1 MWTLVPIAAAVLAVL
16 APVGARAGGVAP
28 PETYWIGNSG
38 SWDDPTHWDNGVPGS
53 GYDAFLAVSGATTNF
68 NVTLD
73 PSLNSLSIDGGAT
86 LAQGANTLT
95 SNALVVGGT
104 GAGTV
109 DQSGGTQTTNQ
120 LFIGSG
126 GGTGTYH
133 LSGTGILDVTG
144 PGDGV
149 TYVGEGGTAD
159 FTQSGTSQFTTNYLN
174 VGVIDGSAA
183 HYDLSGGAVTVNS
196 NMGVGSDGDATFAQ
210 TGGTVGVGGTLTVD
224 GKAIG
229 GTSGNY
235 TLSGDPLTS
244 TLTTNGLTVGSGGSG
259 TFSQAGGTVNVNTA
273 NTMHVGELG
282 GASGTYALS
291 GGVLNVTTNEQK
303 IGAAG
308 QGYVNQTGGTHN
320 FVNTA
325 MYLGDQQGSYGEYNL
340 SAGVVNGGS
349 IALGEWGGQGKFIQ
363 TGGSVT
369 VNELSLARQSIP
381 VLSQGTYE
389 LSNGGLTVN
398 GNERVGIQGVGI
410 FEQFS
415 GTNTVTGNLS
425 LAEALGSTGTYTL
438 SSGSLTVHGPDDGG
452 AGTGVV
458 SVGDA
463 GVGHFTQNGGT
474 VAAAWMDVGIQ
485 ANPTASDYQQAGGSN
500 TVTYNLVLGRDAEAK
515 GTYALQGDASLQAG
529 ELVVGAFGAGTFTQN
544 GTASQNQ
551 VDSVLLGYNTG
562 GSGDYRLVA
571 GTLTSDWDRIG
582 MGGTGVFTQTG
593 GIHTVGTT
601 VVVGQ
606 DAGGDGSYHLDD
618 GQLNAGWETVGRYNG
633 STGLFD
639 QTGGNNTVVNDLNV
653 GGQGGA
659 TGQGAYSLSGGDLTV
674 KGSTYIGNLGSGT
687 FTHSG
692 GTQAVSND
700 LVLGNESTGHGT
712 YDLSDTGSLAVTG
725 LISVGAQGQGDFTLS
740 GVPAVAVTAGGMTIG
755 DSGIGTLTQDGGTL
769 DITNELRVGHNEGG
783 QGTFT
788 QTGGAVTAAGGV
800 LGVFGPT
807 SKGTYNLAGGTL
819 TTTTGLVVGYEG
831 QGIFTQ
837 TGGTVDFDGNLHL
850 GEKAGSSG
858 TYTLSGAASILRVR
872 GANEIVGVNGGTG
885 QFTQSE
891 GTHTVDTRLTVGGAE
906 GATGRYDLTGGSLD
920 SAVTVVGSSSA
931 TAGGTGVFNNSG
943 GAHRLSRLGL
953 GAGPLVGP
961 GGNGTYNLSGTGSLQ
976 AADRIAVGAVPGG
989 VGVFNQTGG
998 TNTVA
1003 TSVNVAEAVGSTGTY
1018 NLSGGSLTAA
1028 DLNVNGGG
1036 AFNWTGGTL
1045 TLGTA
1050 GSGTLTNA
1058 GRVNVGGGVSAI
1070 PVTHALN
1077 AKLVNT
1083 GQVEVA
1089 ADTILSSAGQI
1100 INTGN
1105 FNVKASAKLD
1115 GGGSF
1120 TQSDGLLT
1128 ADGVLAQTG
1137 GFNLTG
1143 GTLNGTGTINGN
1155 VIVAGA
1161 LVAPGHS
1168 PGTLTVNGD
1177 FTFNSG
1183 MLEIEIGGTSAGEYD
1198 LLDIGGSADFTGGTI
1213 LFAFI
1218 NGFLPTKDDTWT
1230 FLKYASLLSFNPTSV
1245 QYTGLASGFSYSV
1258 SSVGGSFVITADSDG
1273 QAEVPAPG
1281 TWLLLGAGLW
1291 GWRRVRGRAAPA
1303 A

>member
-1 MWTLVPIAAAVLAVL
+1 MNVRPKVWTLVPIAAAVLAVL

-28 PETYWIGNSG
+28 PETYWIGDSG

-95 SNALVVGGT
+95 SNALVVGST
-104 GAGTV
+104 GAGTF
-109 DQSGGTQTTNQ
+109 DQS
-120 LFIGSG
+120 
-126 GGTGTYH
+126 
-133 LSGTGILDVTG
+133 
-144 PGDGV
+144 
-149 TYVGEGGTAD
+149 
-159 FTQSGTSQFTTNYLN
+159 
-174 VGVIDGSAA
+174 
-183 HYDLSGGAVTVNS
+183 
-196 NMGVGSDGDATFAQ
+196 
-210 TGGTVGVGGTLTVD
+210 
-224 GKAIG
+224 
-229 GTSGNY
+229 
-235 TLSGDPLTS
+235 
-244 TLTTNGLTVGSGGSG
+244 
-259 TFSQAGGTVNVNTA
+259 GGTVNVNTA
-273 NTMHVGELG
+273 YTMYVGELE

-303 IGAAG
+303 IGGAG
-308 QGYVNQTGGTHN
+308 RGYVNQTGGTHN
-320 FVNTA
+320 FVDTA
-325 MYLGDQQGSYGEYNL
+325 MYLGDQQGSYGEYAL

-369 VNELSLARQSIP
+369 VNELSLARQNDP

-389 LSNGGLTVN
+389 LSNGDLTVN
-398 GNERVGIQGVGI
+398 GNEHVSIQGVGI
-410 FEQFS
+410 FKQFS

-438 SSGSLTVHGPDDGG
+438 SSGGLTVHGPDDAG

-500 TVTYNLVLGRDAEAK
+500 TVTYNLVLGREVGAK
-515 GTYALQGDASLQAG
+515 GTYALQGDAGLQAG
-529 ELVVGAFGAGTFTQN
+529 ELHVGAFGTGTFTQD
-544 GTASQNQ
+544 GAATQNQ
-551 VDSVLLGYNTG
+551 VGSLVLGYNAG
-562 GSGDYRLVA
+562 GAGDYQLVA
-571 GTLTSDWDRIG
+571 GTLVSDWNRVG
-582 MGGTGVFTQTG
+582 MEGRGVFTQTG
-593 GIHTVGTT
+593 GSHTV
-601 VVVGQ
+601 
-606 DAGGDGSYHLDD
+606 
-618 GQLNAGWETVGRYNG
+618 N
-633 STGLFD
+633 
-639 QTGGNNTVVNDLNV
+639 
-653 GGQGGA
+653 
-659 TGQGAYSLSGGDLTV
+659 
-674 KGSTYIGNLGSGT
+674 
-687 FTHSG
+687 
-692 GTQAVSND
+692 ND

-712 YDLSDTGSLAVTG
+712 YDLSATGSLAVTG

-740 GVPAVAVTAGGMTIG
+740 GEPAVAVTAGGMTIG
-755 DSGIGTLTQDGGTL
+755 DFGTGTFTQHGGTLTV
-769 DITNELRVGHNEGG
+769 TNELRLGQNAGG

-788 QTGGAVTAAGGV
+788 QTGGAVTASGGL

-807 SKGTYNLAGGTL
+807 SKGTYDLAGGTL
-819 TTTTGLVVGYEG
+819 ATTTGLVVGYEG

-837 TGGTVDFDGNLHL
+837 TGGTVDFGGNLHL

-885 QFTQSE
+885 QFTQSG

-920 SAVTVVGSSSA
+920 SAITVVGSSSA
-931 TAGGTGVFNNSG
+931 TTSGTGVFNNSG

-953 GAGPLVGP
+953 GAGPTVGP

-976 AADRIAVGAVPGG
+976 ASDRIAVGAVPGG
-989 VGVFNQTGG
+989 VGVFNQSGG
-998 TNTVA
+998 TNTVV

-1018 NLSGGSLTAA
+1018 NLAGGSLTAA

-1050 GSGTLTNA
+1050 GSGNLTNA
-1058 GRVNVGGGVSAI
+1058 GRVIVGGGVSAT

-1077 AKLVNT
+1077 ATVVNT
-1083 GQVEVA
+1083 GQIEVA
-1089 ADTILSSAGQI
+1089 ADTTLSSAGQI

-1120 TQSDGLLT
+1120 TQSEGLLT

-1143 GTLNGTGTINGN
+1143 GTLNGTGTIDGN

-1168 PGTLTVNGD
+1168 PGTLTVNGN

-1183 MLEIEIGGTSAGEYD
+1183 TLEIEIGGTGAGEYD
-1198 LLDIGGSADFTGGTI
+1198 LLDIGGSAAFTGGTI

-1230 FLKYASLLSFNPTSV
+1230 FLQYASLLSFNPTSV

-1258 SSVGGSFVITADSDG
+1258 STVGGSFVMTADSDG

-1281 TWLLLGAGLW
+1281 TWLLLGAGLL
-1291 GWRRVRGRAAPA
+1291 GWRRVRGRPAPA

>member
-1 MWTLVPIAAAVLAVL
+1 VDL
-16 APVGARAGGVAP
+16 GAHRGGRAC
-28 PETYWIGNSG
+28 
-38 SWDDPTHWDNGVPGS
+38 GS
-53 GYDAFLAVSGATTNF
+53 G
-68 NVTLD
+68 
-73 PSLNSLSIDGGAT
+73 
-86 LAQGANTLT
+86 
-95 SNALVVGGT
+95 
-104 GAGTV
+104 AG
-109 DQSGGTQTTNQ
+109 
-120 LFIGSG
+120 
-126 GGTGTYH
+126 
-133 LSGTGILDVTG
+133 
-144 PGDGV
+144 
-149 TYVGEGGTAD
+149 
-159 FTQSGTSQFTTNYLN
+159 
-174 VGVIDGSAA
+174 
-183 HYDLSGGAVTVNS
+183 
-196 NMGVGSDGDATFAQ
+196 
-210 TGGTVGVGGTLTVD
+210 
-224 GKAIG
+224 
-229 GTSGNY
+229 
-235 TLSGDPLTS
+235 
-244 TLTTNGLTVGSGGSG
+244 
-259 TFSQAGGTVNVNTA
+259 
-273 NTMHVGELG
+273 
-282 GASGTYALS
+282 
-291 GGVLNVTTNEQK
+291 
-303 IGAAG
+303 G

-325 MYLGDQQGSYGEYNL
+325 MYLGDQQGSYGEYKL
-340 SAGVVNGGS
+340 SAGVVNGSS

-369 VNELSLARQSIP
+369 VNELSLARQSVP

-389 LSNGGLTVN
+389 LSNGDLTVN
-398 GNERVGIQGVGI
+398 GNERVGIQGVGS

-438 SSGSLTVHGPDDGG
+438 SSGMLTVHGPDDEG

-500 TVTYNLVLGRDAEAK
+500 AVTYNLVLGREAGAK
-515 GTYALQGDASLQAG
+515 GTYALQGDASLEAG
-529 ELVVGAFGAGTFTQN
+529 ELVVGAFGVGTFTQN
-544 GTASQNQ
+544 GTAAQNQ
-551 VDSVLLGYNTG
+551 VGSVLLGYNAG
-562 GSGDYRLVA
+562 GTGDYRLVA
-571 GTLTSDWDRIG
+571 GTLTSNWDRIG

-593 GIHTVGTT
+593 GTHTVGTT

-606 DAGGDGSYHLDD
+606 DAAGDGSYHLDG
-618 GQLNAGWETVGRYNG
+618 GQLTAGWETVGRYNG

-659 TGQGAYSLSGGDLTV
+659 TGQGAYSLNGGDLLV

-700 LVLGNESTGHGT
+700 LVLGNASTGHGT
-712 YDLSDTGSLAVTG
+712 YDLSGTGSLAVTG

-740 GVPAVAVTAGGMTIG
+740 GVPAGAVTAGGMTIG
-755 DSGIGTLTQDGGTL
+755 DFGIGTFTQDGGT
-769 DITNELRVGHNEGG
+769 
-783 QGTFT
+783 
-788 QTGGAVTAAGGV
+788 
-800 LGVFGPT
+800 
-807 SKGTYNLAGGTL
+807 
-819 TTTTGLVVGYEG
+819 
-831 QGIFTQ
+831 
-837 TGGTVDFDGNLHL
+837 VDFGGNLHL

-858 TYTLSGAASILRVR
+858 TYTLSGAVSILRVR
-872 GANEIVGVNGGTG
+872 GTNEIVGVNGGTG
-885 QFTQSE
+885 QFTQSG

-920 SAVTVVGSSSA
+920 SAITVVGSSSA
-931 TAGGTGVFNNSG
+931 TTGGTGVFNNSG
-943 GAHRLSRLGL
+943 GAHSLSRLGL

-976 AADRIAVGAVPGG
+976 ASDRIAVGAVPGG

-998 TNTVA
+998 TNTVV

-1018 NLSGGSLTAA
+1018 NLSGGSLTVA
-1028 DLNVNGGG
+1028 DLNVNAGGT
-1036 AFNWTGGTL
+1036 FNWSDGTL
-1045 TLGTA
+1045 ALGA

-1058 GRVNVGGGVSAI
+1058 GQVNIGGGVSAT

-1077 AKLVNT
+1077 ATVVNT
-1083 GQVEVA
+1083 GQIEVA
-1089 ADTILSSAGQI
+1089 ADTTLSSAGQI
-1100 INTGN
+1100 INAGN

-1115 GGGSF
+1115 GGGNF

-1143 GTLNGTGTINGN
+1143 GTLNGTGTIDGN

-1168 PGTLTVNGD
+1168 PGTLTVNGN

-1183 MLEIEIGGTSAGEYD
+1183 TLEIEIGGTGAGEYD
-1198 LLDIGGSADFTGGTI
+1198 LLDISGSADFTGGTI

-1230 FLKYASLLSFNPTSV
+1230 FLQYASLLSFNPTSV
-1245 QYTGLASGFSYSV
+1245 QYTGLANGFSYSV
-1258 SSVGGSFVITADSDG
+1258 STLGGSFVMTADSDG
-1273 QAEVPAPG
+1273 QAEVPEPG
-1281 TWLLLGAGLW
+1281 TWLLLGVGLW